1 MNEQIEKYF
10 LGELTSAQKD
20 NLFKQMA
27 GNSGVRDEFA
37 SMQNSW
43 ALAASSGG
51 VNDKIKARRY
61 LREFKNRQNRKKT
74 LTFFIGFS
82 KYAAILIIGML
93 TARGLFFKPKPQ
105 IVEEP
110 AIAYQT
116 LTVPAGQRA
125 HLVLSDG
132 TSVWLNAKSSL
143 EYPGV
148 FTGNTRE
155 LILTGE
161 AYFDVVSNPE
171 KPLIVK
177 SGNFRTQVTG
187 TKFNVFA
194 YDGFYD
200 VSLVEGQVKVYE
212 SGTGKDTVVLNRNE
226 KVDLTNGKF
235 VKKTLTNTEDFLW
248 KEGIYYFDDM
258 PFLAIVEKLE
268 LYYDVQ
274 IHVTNKT
281 LPKLKFTG
289 KFRQRDGIEN
299 VLKVLQMGYPFVFSK
314 SEDGSNIYIK

>member
-1 MNEQIEKYF
+1 MNELIEKYF
-10 LGELTSAQKD
+10 LGELTSAQK
-20 NLFKQMA
+20 NELFQQMA
-27 GNSGVRDEFA
+27 GDRNVRDAFA
-37 SMQNSW
+37 HLQNSW
-43 ALAASSGG
+43 ALAISSGD
-51 VNDKIKARRY
+51 VNDKMKARRY
-61 LREFKNRQNRKKT
+61 LQAFKKRQNRKKT
-74 LTFFIGFS
+74 LAFFIGFS
-82 KYAAILIIGML
+82 KYAAILTIGIL
-93 TARGLFFKPKPQ
+93 IARGLFYKPQ
-105 IVEEP
+105 VAEELMVS
-110 AIAYQT
+110 YQT

-132 TSVWLNAKSSL
+132 TAVWLNAKSTL

-148 FTGNTRE
+148 FTGDTRE
-155 LILTGE
+155 LTLIGE
-161 AYFDVVSNPE
+161 AYFEVVSNPE

-212 SGTGKDTVVLNRNE
+212 AGTGKDTVVLNRNE
-226 KVDLTNGKF
+226 RVALTNGQF
-235 VKKTLTNTEDFLW
+235 VKKTLANADDFLW
-248 KEGIYYFDDM
+248 KEGIYYFDDI

-281 LPKLKFTG
+281 LTKLKFTG